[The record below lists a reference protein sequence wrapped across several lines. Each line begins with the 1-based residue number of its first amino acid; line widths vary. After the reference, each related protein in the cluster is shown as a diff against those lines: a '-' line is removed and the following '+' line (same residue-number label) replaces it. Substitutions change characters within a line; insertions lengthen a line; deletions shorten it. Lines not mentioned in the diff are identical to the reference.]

1 MIAALGFSRPYGTL
15 ELVLLI
21 SPVINRWAIFDA
33 SLRDSKVHTFQV
45 SSKDNQTT
53 DKVSTHQDAS
63 VIAGETE
70 VPVGTVTGEFAPEQ
84 TSQAPREPN
93 TGKFAFLVGAGI
105 LLSRIVGVAR
115 QRVFAHYFGTSAA
128 ADAFNAAFRIPNF
141 LQNIFGEG
149 ALSASF
155 IPVYAGLLAREDK
168 EEADRVASAILTMLA
183 LVTSLLVLI
192 GVLTTPYLID
202 AIAPGFKGETRE
214 LTIRLV
220 KILFPGA
227 GLLVLSAWCLG
238 VLNSHRR
245 FFLSYTAPVIWN
257 IAIIVSLIWFGGRG
271 SRVGTDD
278 LNAFQFRL
286 AEWVAWGSVI
296 GSALQF
302 GVQLPT
308 VLRLIKRLR
317 PVLDAKSKS
326 VRTVIRNFFPVF
338 FSRGVVQISAFV
350 DALLASL
357 LGTGAVAA
365 LTFAQSLYTLPVSLF
380 GMSVSA
386 AELPTMSS
394 ALGSDEEIKTQLRRR
409 LDSGLR
415 QIAFFIVPSA
425 VGFLALGDVM
435 VAALYQTG
443 RFTHDDSIYVWAILA
458 GSAIGLLASTLGR
471 LYASTYYALHDT
483 RTPLRYALIRVVL
496 TIVLGYLCA
505 IPLPRALGI
514 ELRWGAAGL
523 TASAGIAGW
532 IEFALLRRSL
542 NRKIGRTGLP
552 LSFVFKLWTAAAAA
566 AALGWAIKLVVGVE
580 RPVLSAIAI
589 LVPYGLSYFAL
600 TSLLGLPEAS
610 RMFGRFTRLLKRG

>member
-1 MIAALGFSRPYGTL
+1 
-15 ELVLLI
+15 V
-21 SPVINRWAIFDA
+21 
-33 SLRDSKVHTFQV
+33 
-45 SSKDNQTT
+45 
-53 DKVSTHQDAS
+53 
-63 VIAGETE
+63 
-70 VPVGTVTGEFAPEQ
+70 
-84 TSQAPREPN
+84 
-93 TGKFAFLVGAGI
+93 LVGAGI
-105 LLSRIVGVAR
+105 LLSRLVGVIR

-155 IPVYAGLLAREDK
+155 IPVYAGLLARDNK

-183 LVTSLLVLI
+183 LVTSLLVLL
-192 GVLTTPYLID
+192 GVVTTPYLID
-202 AIAPGFKGETRE
+202 AIAPGFEGETRE

-238 VLNSHRR
+238 VLNSHRK

-257 IAIIVSLIWFGGRG
+257 IAIIFALIWFGGRG
-271 SRVGTDD
+271 GRVEAG
-278 LNAFQFRL
+278 NVEAFQFRL

-302 GVQLPT
+302 GIQLPT
-308 VLRLIKRLR
+308 VLRLVKRLR
-317 PVLDAKSKS
+317 PVLEAKSKS
-326 VRTVIRNFFPVF
+326 VRTVVRNFFPVF

-394 ALGSDEEIKTQLRRR
+394 ALGSEEEIKAQLRRR

-425 VGFLALGDVM
+425 FGFLALGDVM

-443 RFTHDDSIYVWAILA
+443 RFTHDDSIYVWGIMA
-458 GSAIGLLASTLGR
+458 GSAIGLLPTTLGR
-471 LYASTYYALHDT
+471 LYASTFYALHDT
-483 RTPLRYALIRVVL
+483 RKPLRYAIVHVVVAV
-496 TIVLGYLCA
+496 VLGYLLA

-514 ELRWGAAGL
+514 DLRWGVIGLTTAAGL
-523 TASAGIAGW
+523 GGW
-532 IEFALLRRSL
+532 VEFFLLRRSL
-542 NRKIGRTGLP
+542 NRRIGRTGLP
-552 LSFVFKLWTAAAAA
+552 WPFVAKLWIGAILA
-566 AALGWAIKLVVGVE
+566 AALGWGIKLFVGAYHPIV
-580 RPVLSAIAI
+580 IAI
-589 LVPYGLSYFAL
+589 LVLGPYGLSYFAL
-600 TSLLGLPEAS
+600 TSLFGLPEAN
-610 RMFGRFTRLLKRG
+610 RIVGRFKRLLKR